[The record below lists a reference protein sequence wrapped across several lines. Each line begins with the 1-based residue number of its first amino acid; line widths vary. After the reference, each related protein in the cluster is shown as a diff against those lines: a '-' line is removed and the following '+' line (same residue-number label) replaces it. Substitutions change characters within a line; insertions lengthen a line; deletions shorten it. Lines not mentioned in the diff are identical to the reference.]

1 MQPPPSMKF
10 NRKDELMRLQYLLVI
25 ILIFAVLA
33 TGCSNKKLIAQ
44 KDSEIAAMQ
53 QEIDELQGQVRSQ
66 EQLNEELERA
76 LANLREKEQI
86 WIEEKKD
93 LTHITLDGSVTFPTA
108 SAELTADG
116 RDIIEAIWRVLEN
129 YPDREILIEGH
140 TDSRQ
145 IAPSY
150 RHKYKSNW
158 ELSSARAHTIL
169 HFVLDKFGGN
179 PEKTGAVGYGEHR
192 PLADNT
198 TSEGRAVNRRVVIT
212 VGSKAAMQKEA
223 SKDPF

>member
-1 MQPPPSMKF
+1 MK
-10 NRKDELMRLQYLLVI
+10 KQYVLVI
-25 ILIFAVLA
+25 ILILAVLA

-53 QEIDELQGQVRSQ
+53 EEIDELQGQLRTQ
-66 EQLNEELERA
+66 EQLNADLERA
-76 LANLREKEQI
+76 LANLREKEQV

-116 RDIIEAIWRVLEN
+116 RDIIEAIWRVLVN
-129 YPDREILIEGH
+129 YPDRDILIEGH
-140 TDSRQ
+140 TDNRP

-158 ELSSARAHTIL
+158 ELSSERAHTIL
-169 HFVLDKFGGN
+169 HYVLDKFGGD
-179 PEKTGAVGYGEHR
+179 PEKLGAVGYGEHR
-192 PLADNT
+192 PIADNST
-198 TSEGRAVNRRVVIT
+198 KEGMAANRRVVIT
-212 VGSKAAMQKEA
+212 IGSKSAVRKEA
-223 SKDPF
+223 AKNPF

>member
-1 MQPPPSMKF
+1 M
-10 NRKDELMRLQYLLVI
+10 RKQYLLVI
-25 ILIFAVLA
+25 ILILAVLV

-53 QEIDELQGQVRSQ
+53 QEIDELQGQVKSQ
-66 EQLNEELERA
+66 EQLNAELERA
-76 LANLREKEQI
+76 LANLRDKEKI

-140 TDSRQ
+140 TDSRP

-169 HFVLDKFGGN
+169 HFVLDKFGGD
-179 PEKTGAVGYGEHR
+179 PERIGAVGYGEHR
-192 PLADNT
+192 PVADN
-198 TSEGRAVNRRVVIT
+198 SSKEGRAANRRVVIT
-212 VGSKAAMQKEA
+212 VGSKAAMQDMKEEDA
-223 SKDPF
+223 KDPF

>member
-1 MQPPPSMKF
+1 M
-10 NRKDELMRLQYLLVI
+10 
-25 ILIFAVLA
+25 ILAVLV

-66 EQLNEELERA
+66 EQLNAELERA
-76 LANLREKEQI
+76 LANLRDKEQI

-108 SAELTADG
+108 SAELTTDG

-169 HFVLDKFGGN
+169 HFVLDKFGTD
-179 PEKTGAVGYGEHR
+179 PERVGAVGYGEHR
-192 PLADNT
+192 PVADNA
-198 TSEGRAVNRRVVIT
+198 SKEGRAANRRVIIT
-212 VGSKAAMQKEA
+212 VGTKAAMKDMQKED
-223 SKDPF
+223 SRDPF

>member
-1 MQPPPSMKF
+1 MK
-10 NRKDELMRLQYLLVI
+10 KQYMLAI
-25 ILIFAVLA
+25 ILILAIAA

-44 KDSEIAAMQ
+44 KDSQIAAMQ
-53 QEIDELQGQVRSQ
+53 QEIDELQGQIRTQ

-76 LANLREKEQI
+76 LADLREKEQV
-86 WIEEKKD
+86 WIEEKED

-116 RDIIEAIWRVLEN
+116 RVIIEAIWRVLQN
-129 YPDREILIEGH
+129 YPDRDILIEGH

-158 ELSSARAHTIL
+158 ELSSARAHAIL
-169 HFVLDKFGGN
+169 HYVLDKFGGDPKN
-179 PEKTGAVGYGEHR
+179 IAAVGYGEHR
-192 PLADNT
+192 PIADNAT
-198 TSEGRAVNRRVVIT
+198 KEGRAANRRVVIT
-212 VGSKAAMQKEA
+212 VGSKAAVQKEA